1 MRKVPPA
8 LTLTAGALLGGAISF
23 CVGHFVVF
31 QPRLTALKDENR
43 ELRGNYHHVR
53 VQAARWERD
62 NERLTSNLKRLQL
75 DRMNA
80 GLPSKEEA
88 LSGVA
93 ATSSPGEQNGFRD
106 EASDLWN
113 AGKKDEAIALLMEVY
128 RSSGSR
134 IDRSRALTELL
145 RFSRTGYTPARDAL
159 IALRNEQEAA
169 MLGDGNNRQLLMDV
183 LNLNN
188 LLQDTPRILAL
199 HDQIPKDDWRSM
211 WVSMVAFDHLVSARR
226 YNEAVEA
233 RPLHRMQALVDH
245 WLNRQAEG
253 LGTRE
258 QQMSF
263 DTIGNN
269 IEALVGVGREADAK
283 RLVAQVTKDFSDDA
297 TLTLVRD
304 RLNRMGRVDLA
315 EARLR
320 KR

>member
-1 MRKVPPA
+1 MSKVPPA
-8 LTLTAGALLGGAISF
+8 LTLATGALLGGAIVF
-23 CVGHFVVF
+23 AVGYFVF
-31 QPRLTALKDENR
+31 FEPRLAALKEEHRD
-43 ELRGNYHHVR
+43 LKGDYTHAR
-53 VQAARWERD
+53 VQAAQWQAD
-62 NERLTSNLKRLQL
+62 NERLSMNLRFLQE
-75 DRMNA
+75 DRMKDGLRNEEQASASERTTSAA
-80 GLPSKEEA
+80 GEP
-88 LSGVA
+88 A
-93 ATSSPGEQNGFRD
+93 AFRA

-113 AGKKDEAIALLMEVY
+113 AGKKDEAIALLMEIY

-134 IDRSRALTELL
+134 VDRSRALTQLL
-145 RFSRTGYTPARDAL
+145 GFSRTGYAPARDAL

-169 MLGDGNNRQLLMDV
+169 MLADGTNRQLLMEV

-211 WVSMVAFDHLVSARR
+211 WVSMIAFDHLVTARR
-226 YNEAVEA
+226 YSEAVEA
-233 RPLHRMQALVDH
+233 RPLHRMQAVADH

-315 EARLR
+315 EAMLR

>member
-1 MRKVPPA
+1 MRKVPPSLS
-8 LTLTAGALLGGAISF
+8 LTTGVVLGAAIAF

-31 QPRLTALKDENR
+31 QPRLTTLKEENR
-43 ELRGNYHHVR
+43 ELKGNYRHLR
-53 VQAARWERD
+53 VQAAIWERD
-62 NERLTSNLKRLQL
+62 IERLSMNLRFLQE
-75 DRMNA
+75 DRMRDGLRNEEQASASAPTTSAA
-80 GLPSKEEA
+80 GEP
-88 LSGVA
+88 A
-93 ATSSPGEQNGFRD
+93 AFRA
-106 EASDLWN
+106 EASQLWN

-128 RSSGSR
+128 RSSG
-134 IDRSRALTELL
+134 DRSRALTQLL
-145 RFSRTGYTPARDAL
+145 RFSRTGYAPARDAL

-169 MLGDGNNRQLLMDV
+169 MLADGNNRQLLMDV

-211 WVSMVAFDHLVSARR
+211 WVSMIAFDHLVTARR

-233 RPLHRMQALVDH
+233 RPLHRMQALADH

-315 EARLR
+315 EAMLR